1 MNLFLVPLLPI
12 AAGAVVVLA
21 GDRSRAVLG
30 SAAAAVLAGTL
41 ALSVVA
47 ALSNWSGEY
56 AWAPGIALR
65 AGLTPL
71 SGAVLVLVPLIAL
84 PVLVFAAAHE
94 AGRGLGRLV
103 GLLLVFTGGMQLL
116 VTADD
121 LMTLLIGWE
130 LVGACSWA
138 LIGHHWRDPANP
150 RSATYAFV
158 TTRIGDLGL
167 FAALLAAWN
176 GAGSLDYAALERLDG
191 FHLALVAWGVL
202 IAAAAKAGQIPF
214 APWLFRAMAGP
225 SSVSALLHAAAM
237 VAAGAYLLAR
247 LHPQIGHAPGF
258 AEGAMTIG
266 IATALAGGL
275 VAVLQGHAKKL
286 LAAST
291 SAHLGL
297 MFLAVGAGYPGV
309 AMLHLIAHAAFK
321 APLFLAA
328 GVAGEKAGSY
338 EMHRMRLGRA
348 LPALALAA
356 GAASAALAGVPPF
369 GAAWTKEEVLKAA
382 GHAAPWLALLA
393 IVAGGLSA
401 NYAARFQL
409 LAFGRDGEG
418 ERGRMRPGE
427 LWPIAGLAL
436 LTVALGVLW
445 QPGIHGPLEESLDA
459 TLPAGKAWEIVVS
472 LIVVALGLL
481 AGREMARLPLK
492 YRWEPGAVWLGLP
505 VLIDRA
511 VVRPFKGSADAAGR
525 FDDRWLDGLP
535 RGAVRGV
542 FGLADSLAGL
552 DRSAVDGGVRAVRRL
567 TEWVARTADRIGE
580 AVTDGLPEGAGRLA
594 GIAGADARR
603 LQTGLSHHYYALM
616 AAGLAAMVALL
627 TMGG

>member
-47 ALSNWSGEY
+47 ALSNWSGGY

-94 AGRGLGRLV
+94 ARQGLGRLV
-103 GLLLVFTGGMQLL
+103 GLLLVFTGGMHLL
-116 VTADD
+116 VAADD
-121 LMTLLIGWE
+121 LLTLLIGWE

-191 FHLALVAWGVL
+191 LHLALVAWGVL
-202 IAAAAKAGQIPF
+202 IAAAAKAGQVPF

-237 VAAGAYLLAR
+237 VAAGAYLVAR
-247 LHPQIGHAPGF
+247 LHPQIADAPGF
-258 AEGAMTIG
+258 AVGAMTIG

-297 MFLAVGAGYPGV
+297 MFLAVGTGYPGV

-328 GVAGEKAGSY
+328 GIAGEKAGSY

-356 GAASAALAGVPPF
+356 GVAAAALAGVPPL
-369 GAAWTKEEVLKAA
+369 GAAWTKEEVVKAA
-382 GHAAPWLALLA
+382 GHAAPWLAMLA

-401 NYAARFQL
+401 AYATRFQL

-418 ERGRMRPGE
+418 GRGRMRRGE
-427 LWPIAGLAL
+427 LWPIAGLAA
-436 LTVALGVLW
+436 LTVVLGLLW
-445 QPGIHGPLEESLDA
+445 LPGMQGPVEKSLGA
-459 TLPAGKAWEIVVS
+459 TLPAGKAWEIVLS

-492 YRWEPGAVWLGLP
+492 YHWGPGAAWLGLP

-511 VVRPFKGSADAAGR
+511 VVRPFTESADAAGR

-535 RGAVRGV
+535 RGAVRAV

-567 TEWVARTADRIGE
+567 TEWAARVAARIGE

-616 AAGLAAMVALL
+616 AAGLAAMAALL
-627 TMGG
+627 AMGG